1 MSEIET
7 LADLLR
13 FSSSELG
20 LRLDAAAE
28 GGTAWLDVE
37 RRGRVVAVEWRPQQ
51 GFGVS
56 LLESSGDPL
65 AGLYE
70 GPDEILADPYSARD
84 RILSLLEPSSF
95 RRVAARR

>member
-1 MSEIET
+1 MSEIEK

-28 GGTAWLDVE
+28 SETAWLDVE
-37 RRGRVVAVEWRPQQ
+37 RQGRVVAVEWRQQQ

-56 LLESSGDPL
+56 LLAPSGDPL
-65 AGLYE
+65 EGLYE
-70 GPDEILADPYSARD
+70 GPDEILEDPYSARD

-95 RRVAARR
+95 RRAAARR